1 MVTEIRTETNKVIAR
16 RFIEE
21 VFEKGDDDA
30 INELVADDFKPHNWS
45 TDATGRTAV
54 RDAVKRAS
62 AGLTDARITV
72 NDVIGE
78 DDKVVVRV
86 TSQAT
91 HTGEFMG
98 LPPSGKTYRIEE
110 IHIFRVQ
117 GGKVVEHWH
126 QGDWLGMMRQLGA
139 LPGPNSGQT
148 ATPNS

>member
-1 MVTEIRTETNKVIAR
+1 MITEIRTETNKVIAR

-30 INELVADDFKPHNWS
+30 IDELVADDFTPHNWS
-45 TDATGRTAV
+45 TDATGRAAV

-62 AGLTDARITV
+62 AGLSNARITV
-72 NDVIGE
+72 DDVIGE

-91 HTGEFMG
+91 QTGDFMG

-110 IHIFRVQ
+110 IHIFRLK

-139 LPGPNSGQT
+139 LPGPDRHS
-148 ATPNS
+148 